1 MDRSL
6 EMSLQSKKSLS
17 GAAVLVVLGVAAL
30 FFGAKWLAVLIP
42 LALLVH
48 SFVEHSNVSR
58 RI

>member
-1 MDRSL
+1 
-6 EMSLQSKKSLS
+6 MSLQSKKSLS
-17 GAAVLVVLGVAAL
+17 GAAALVVLGIAAL

-48 SFVEHSNVSR
+48 SFVEHSSGVSR